1 MTKAITNGNSR
12 SNAPLIGVFFLIA
25 SIAPLHAIKSYDYFW
40 HLATG
45 RWITEHRALPLM
57 DPFGVASAR
66 IPWING
72 EWLFEAGLYA
82 VYSIVGHTGV
92 SILRALWVGALF
104 TLVLFLASRRSNFV
118 TALLVTAVCW
128 YGGAAFLTE
137 RPGTVAMLLALL
149 AIEILHHEVTPWRT
163 AAYVGVTILWI
174 NIHPS
179 GLIAP
184 ALAGIAAAGKAI
196 ESDPAARAR
205 AFAERAVVSAIAAAA
220 LLVNPYGIR
229 GVLAPLQLVHT
240 IRTGNFV
247 NLEWLPPAPQLFPLL
262 FLTAVAGVLMFLVN
276 PQRRQHATRFLL
288 FLFFTFL
295 AMRFLRNQT
304 FYYTTFPLLVAP
316 IAAAP
321 RENMRRVITFA
332 TLAFLALIAVTR
344 SYSTGVDRSNFPV
357 AAVDQLEAMNARGN
371 ILNDDE
377 LGGYLIWT
385 FYPERRVLNDGR
397 NELYTQ
403 YIEEYGRARLDSRRW
418 NQLLAK
424 YDVSLAVV
432 NYTQP
437 AVEVIDAVTKQRR
450 VAPKTVVMFP
460 RAEWA
465 LIAFDD
471 VAMVLARRDRW
482 TGAPLSTV
490 EYRVLHPEDPGAIA
504 PADRVAARQEI
515 ERAFRRGSDG
525 RVLRRLAESVR

>member
-1 MTKAITNGNSR
+1 MTKPDTFR
-12 SNAPLIGVFFLIA
+12 SNASLIGAFFLIA
-25 SIAPLHAIKSYDYFW
+25 AVAPLHAIRSYDYFW

-45 RWITEHRALPLM
+45 RWIVEHRALPLM

-82 VYSIVGHTGV
+82 VYAIVGHVGV
-92 SILRALWVGALF
+92 SILRSLWVGALF
-104 TLVLFLASRRSNFV
+104 ALVLWLTSRRANFS

-128 YGGAAFLTE
+128 YGGTAFLTE
-137 RPGTVAMLLALL
+137 RPGTVAMLLVVLAL
-149 AIEILHHEVTPWRT
+149 EILQREVTPLRT
-163 AAYVGVTILWI
+163 AAYLGITILWI

-184 ALAGIAAAGKAI
+184 ALAGISAVGSAI
-196 ESDPAARAR
+196 ESPPAARFR
-205 AFAERAVVSAIAAAA
+205 AFAKRAAVSALAGIA
-220 LLVNPYGIR
+220 LLVNPYGIK
-229 GVLAPLQLVHT
+229 GVLAPLSLVHT

-247 NLEWLPPAPQLFPLL
+247 NLEWLPPTPALFPLL
-262 FLTAVAGVLMFLVN
+262 FLTAAAAVIVFLTN
-276 PQRRQHATRFLL
+276 PDRRQHVTRFLL
-288 FLFFTFL
+288 FLFFAFL

-304 FYYTTFPLLVAP
+304 FYYTTFPLLIAP
-316 IAAAP
+316 IVAVP
-321 RENMRRVITFA
+321 RERMQRLIAGATFA
-332 TLAFLALIAVTR
+332 FLVVIAATR
-344 SYSTGVDRSNFPV
+344 SYGTGVDRTNFPV
-357 AAVDQLEAMNARGN
+357 AAVEQLESMQARGN

-397 NELYTQ
+397 NELYTR

-418 NQLLAK
+418 NELLAN

-437 AVEVIDAVTKQRR
+437 TVEVVDAVTQQRR

-460 RAEWA
+460 RSEWA
-465 LIAFDD
+465 LVAFDD

-482 TGAPLSTV
+482 TGPDLASV
-490 EYRVLHPEDPGAIA
+490 EYRVLHPEDPRAIA
-504 PADRVAARQEI
+504 PPDRAAARQEI

-525 RVLRRLAESVR
+525 MVLRRLAEAVR